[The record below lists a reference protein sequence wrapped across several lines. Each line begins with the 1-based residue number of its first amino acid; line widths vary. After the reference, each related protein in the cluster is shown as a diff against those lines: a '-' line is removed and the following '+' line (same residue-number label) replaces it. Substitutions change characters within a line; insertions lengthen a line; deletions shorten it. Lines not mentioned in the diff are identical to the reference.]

1 MTMLQQNLRSVPRTG
16 SAEKPVIELCRVTKE
31 YPGSSPVPALRGVSL
46 TVRRGEFV
54 AIVGPSG
61 SGKTTLLSIMGTLER
76 ASGGEVRLAGYNV
89 QALSDRQLSALR
101 AWEIGF
107 VFQSFF
113 LLDGMTALD
122 NVADGLLYTG
132 RPSRERK
139 RIAHEMLT
147 KVGLGHRLQHH
158 PAKLSGGE
166 RQRVAIARAIAG
178 SPSLLLADEPTG
190 NLDSNVGEQILDI
203 LQQLNDE
210 GTTIVIIT
218 HEREIA
224 SQSPR
229 QVEIRDGLLVRDSQA
244 VSQ

>member
-1 MTMLQQNLRSVPRTG
+1 MSMLQQNLRSAPRTG
-16 SAEKPVIELCRVTKE
+16 GADEPVLELRQVTKE

-76 ASGGEVRLAGYNV
+76 ASGGDLRLAGHDV
-89 QALSDRQLSALR
+89 QKLSDRQLSALR

-113 LLDGMTALD
+113 LLNGMTALG

-132 RPSRERK
+132 RSSRERQ

-147 KVGLGHRLQHH
+147 KVGLGHRLRHH
-158 PAKLSGGE
+158 PAELSGGE

-190 NLDSNVGEQILDI
+190 NLDSNVGRQIVDI

-210 GTTIVIIT
+210 GTTIVVIT
-218 HEREIA
+218 HDREIG
-224 SQSPR
+224 SSLPR
-229 QVEIRDGLLVRDSQA
+229 QVEIRDGLLVNDTGEGSQ
-244 VSQ
+244 